1 MICDINHRVTSEQQ
15 IALVNRRKAL
25 IREIADLRAHRDEV
39 ALGTQSATLSTG
51 DGSNSYT
58 NFSPEKIQS
67 VIETK
72 VAELRSVTRQLAGGA
87 AGGIRHVVTVRC

>member
-1 MICDINHRVTSEQQ
+1 MICGINYRVTTAQQ
-15 IALVNRRKAL
+15 IALVNRRNAL

-58 NFSPEKIQS
+58 NFSPDRIQQ

-72 VAELRSVTRQLAGGA
+72 VAELRAITRQLVGGVP
-87 AGGIRHVVTVRC
+87 GGIRHVVTVRC